1 MNGENVAE
9 FEALPILLTK
19 SIGNKNKNK
28 TKVKFFAYE
37 KKENCL

>member
-9 FEALPILLTK
+9 FEALPNLLTK

-28 TKVKFFAYE
+28 TEIKIFAYE

>member
-19 SIGNKNKNK
+19 SIGNNNNKK
-28 TKVKFFAYE
+28 MKVFAYE
-37 KKENCL
+37 KKENWL